1 MSIFFYFGRYLLFL
15 RSMFTKPEKM
25 NVYVAR
31 LFSEMVAIG
40 IGSLPIVILIS
51 IFQGAVTT
59 VQTAYQLITPM
70 IPKTTIGII
79 VSDSTILE
87 LAPTI
92 TSLVLAGK
100 VGSHIASE
108 IGTMRI
114 NEEIDA
120 LEVMGINSAAFL
132 GLPKILAG
140 IVMIPILVIISIFLS
155 EVGGIL
161 AGHLSGAL
169 TADEYIQGA
178 RSSFQLFN
186 LQFSLIKAFTF
197 GFIITSIS
205 CFHGYFTQGGA
216 LEVGESSTK
225 SVVYSSIMI
234 LVSDYLLAQLFL
246 EV

>member
-15 RSMFTKPEKM
+15 RSMLTKPEKM

-120 LEVMGINSAAFL
+120 LEVMGINSAAFW
-132 GLPKILAG
+132 
-140 IVMIPILVIISIFLS
+140 
-155 EVGGIL
+155 
-161 AGHLSGAL
+161 
-169 TADEYIQGA
+169 
-178 RSSFQLFN
+178 
-186 LQFSLIKAFTF
+186 
-197 GFIITSIS
+197 
-205 CFHGYFTQGGA
+205 
-216 LEVGESSTK
+216 
-225 SVVYSSIMI
+225 VYQRYWQE
-234 LVSDYLLAQLFL
+234 L
-246 EV
+246 

>member
-1 MSIFFYFGRYLLFL
+1 MSFFFHFGRYLLFL
-15 RSMFTKPEKM
+15 RSMFSKPEKLS
-25 NVYVAR
+25 VYVQR
-31 LFSEMVAIG
+31 LFNEMVIIG

-51 IFQGAVTT
+51 VFQGAVTT
-59 VQTAYQLITPM
+59 VQTAYQLITPL
-70 IPKTTIGII
+70 IPKATIGTI

-92 TSLVLAGK
+92 TCLVLAGK

-140 IVMIPILVIISIFLS
+140 VIMIPCLVIISIFLS
-155 EVGGIL
+155 EVGGIV
-161 AGHLSGAL
+161 AGHFSGAL
-169 TADEYIQGA
+169 TADEFIQGA
-178 RSSFQLFN
+178 RASFKLFT

-205 CFHGYFTQGGA
+205 SFHGFYTQGGA

-225 SVVYSSIMI
+225 AVVYSSVMI
-234 LVSDYLLAQLFL
+234 LLSDYVLAQLL
-246 EV
+246 L

>member
-169 TADEYIQGA
+169 TAD
-178 RSSFQLFN
+178 
-186 LQFSLIKAFTF
+186 
-197 GFIITSIS
+197 
-205 CFHGYFTQGGA
+205 
-216 LEVGESSTK
+216 
-225 SVVYSSIMI
+225 
-234 LVSDYLLAQLFL
+234 
-246 EV
+246 

>member
-1 MSIFFYFGRYLLFL
+1 MSIFYHFGRYLLFL
-15 RSMFTKPEKM
+15 RSMFSRPEKTK
-25 NVYVAR
+25 VYVKR
-31 LFSEMVAIG
+31 LFAEMVAIG

-70 IPKTTIGII
+70 IAKSTIGII
-79 VSDSTILE
+79 VSDSTMLE

-100 VGSHIASE
+100 IGSHIASE

-140 IVMIPILVIISIFLS
+140 IIMVPILVIISIFLS
-155 EVGGIL
+155 EAGGIA
-161 AGHLSGAL
+161 AGHFSGAL
-169 TADEYIQGA
+169 SASEFIQGA
-178 RSSFQLFN
+178 RSTFKLFT

-205 CFHGYFTQGGA
+205 CFHGFFTKGGA
-216 LEVGESSTK
+216 IEVGESSTK
-225 SVVYSSIMI
+225 AVVYSSIMI
-234 LVSDYLLAQLFL
+234 LVADYILAQILL
-246 EV
+246 V

>member
-161 AGHLSGAL
+161 
-169 TADEYIQGA
+169 Y
-178 RSSFQLFN
+178 
-186 LQFSLIKAFTF
+186 
-197 GFIITSIS
+197 
-205 CFHGYFTQGGA
+205 
-216 LEVGESSTK
+216 
-225 SVVYSSIMI
+225 
-234 LVSDYLLAQLFL
+234 
-246 EV
+246 

>member
-1 MSIFFYFGRYLLFL
+1 MTIFYHFGRYLLFL
-15 RSMFTKPEKM
+15 RSMFTKPEKLS
-25 NVYVAR
+25 VYTQR
-31 LFSEMVAIG
+31 LFTEMVAIG

-59 VQTAYQLITPM
+59 VQTAYQLVTPM

-79 VSDSTILE
+79 VSDSTMLE

-120 LEVMGINSAAFL
+120 LEVMGINTAAFL

-140 IVMIPILVIISIFLS
+140 LLMVPILVIISIFLS
-155 EVGGIL
+155 EVGGIA
-161 AGHLSGAL
+161 AGHFSGAL
-169 TADEYIQGA
+169 TADEFIQGA
-178 RSSFQLFN
+178 RSTFKLFT

-197 GFIITSIS
+197 GFIITSVS
-205 CFHGYFTQGGA
+205 CFHGYYTQGGA
-216 LEVGESSTK
+216 IEVGESSTK
-225 SVVYSSIMI
+225 AVVYSSIMI
-234 LVSDYLLAQLFL
+234 LVADYILADLLLK
-246 EV
+246 